1 MIDVAPIK
9 KFVKVYKKSD
19 IIFEENSLGSEMYII
34 HSGKVRLFTTAPGRE
49 IMLALL
55 GPGDFFSEMSL
66 ADASPRNATAV
77 TEEDDTRLIISNREK
92 FLYLI
97 GQQPAFILWSCHL
110 DIQLCFSYI

>member
-1 MIDVAPIK
+1 MNGQKEVLPKAI
-9 KFVKVYKKSD
+9 
-19 IIFEENSLGSEMYII
+19 EELQATNRSLDTEAGMVVV

-55 GPGDFFSEMSL
+55 GRGDFFGEMSL

-77 TEEDDTRLIISNREK
+77 AEEDDTRLIISNREK